1 MKAAAEG
8 LLEHLHCPHDEV
20 SVYFVTTK
28 QICSLHEQF
37 FNDPSPT
44 DCISF
49 PLDTHHLG
57 EIFICPET
65 ALLYAK
71 KHTLDP
77 RKELTLYLVHGILH
91 CLGFDD
97 LTPKQKRTMRKKEK
111 HCMQFLEAQG
121 LIL

>member
-1 MKAAAEG
+1 MQ
-8 LLEHLHCPHDEV
+8 HLKCSHEEV

-28 QICSLHEQF
+28 QICALHDEF

-49 PLDTHHLG
+49 PIDEHHLG
-57 EIFICPET
+57 EIFVCPET
-65 ALLYAK
+65 ALTYAK
-71 KHTLDP
+71 KHNLDP

-97 LTPKQKRTMRKKEK
+97 LTPPEKRRMRKKEK
-111 HCMQFLEAQG
+111 HCMHFLEAHK